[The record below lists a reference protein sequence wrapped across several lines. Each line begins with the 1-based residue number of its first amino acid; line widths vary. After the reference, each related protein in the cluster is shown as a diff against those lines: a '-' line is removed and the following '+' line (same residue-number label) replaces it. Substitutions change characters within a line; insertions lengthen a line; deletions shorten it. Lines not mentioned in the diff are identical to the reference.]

1 MNFLMF
7 LIALAYTCMVV
18 AISRVIVT
26 HMMHEADGEVLKAKE
41 AYQIFFKR
49 KMDIY
54 AQKKRLEEKASEIYM
69 LYDMTKEVTKN
80 FNEEDALK
88 IFCSKLKESVAFDEC
103 QLIRPGATDIKKFKE
118 DKKYFLF
125 LLKGRRQVLGHLAIK
140 GVADKDKEKVTI
152 LAQQFSLAL
161 RRIRLYQEIETLA
174 ITDSLT
180 EVHTRRYF
188 MASFKEELKR
198 AKARKTPLSF
208 LMIDVDFF
216 KHFND
221 QYGHLTGD
229 LILREIASQ
238 IRAGI
243 REIDIIGRYGGEEFC
258 VILPDTGHD
267 EALHVAERIR
277 SEVEKKKIKAY
288 DSTVRAT
295 VSVGMVSFP
304 DGGKTANDMIEK
316 ADWALYRAKKKGRN
330 NVCAFGFEEKK

>member
-7 LIALAYTCMVV
+7 LIAVAYTCMVV
-18 AISRVIVT
+18 AISRVIVV

-41 AYQIFFKR
+41 AYQLFFKR

-54 AQKKRLEEKASEIYM
+54 ARKKRLEEKASEIYT
-69 LYDMTKEVTKN
+69 LYDMTKEIAKN

-88 IFCSKLKESVAFDEC
+88 IFCSKLRENVSFEDC
-103 QLIRPGATDIKKFKE
+103 QLVRPGAADIKKYRE
-118 DKKYFLF
+118 DEKYFLY

-140 GVADKDKEKVTI
+140 GVADRDKEKVTI
-152 LAQQFSLAL
+152 LAQQFSLVL
-161 RRIRLYQEIETLA
+161 RRIRLYEEIESLA
-174 ITDSLT
+174 MTDSLT
-180 EVHTRRYF
+180 AVHTRRYL
-188 MASFKEELKR
+188 MSSFKEEFKR

-208 LMIDVDFF
+208 LMIDVDYF

-229 LILREIASQ
+229 MILREIATQ

-243 REIDIIGRYGGEEFC
+243 REIDIVGRYGGEEFC

-267 EALHVAERIR
+267 EALYVAERIR
-277 SEVEKKKIKAY
+277 SQVEKKKIKAY

-295 VSVGMVSFP
+295 VSIGLVSFP
-304 DGGKTANDMIEK
+304 DGGKNVNDMIEK

-330 NVCAFGFEEKK
+330 VVCAFGFEEKK